1 MDAMQRAY
9 HAAFGQAMDEWTQKG
24 WDAAKAVV
32 EEGLVDTLH
41 EEGITDDFDVGEAIL
56 ANAIGWLER
65 EEPDFEEEAE
75 EAAYE
80 GASRY
85 CSEVLGLKV

>member
-32 EEGLVDTLH
+32 

-75 EAAYE
+75 EAEEAAYE